1 MAGVR
6 ASLNLV
12 TARGRGSGLVGR
24 PGGFEKA
31 LWAKFH
37 RVGDFGRGERGASY
51 GRRLQ
56 GNAGFR
62 GPRQEKAHRPIAV
75 NGMRAEEGKGVGVA
89 GGKDGVDLRFETLIA
104 GGNRC
109 PVPHCW
115 ALLRQMGGLRD
126 VANEG
131 SAHQFS
137 PKAGPRPLHS
147 RALGRKC
154 QTTHDG
160 IAPARVARPSGG
172 GSATRIVRR
181 AEFGGNS
188 ARLGGAKEFPL
199 GWLEGKYCTPQTI
212 PGRAARV

>member
-89 GGKDGVDLRFETLIA
+89 GGE
-104 GGNRC
+104 
-109 PVPHCW
+109 
-115 ALLRQMGGLRD
+115 GGL
-126 VANEG
+126 
-131 SAHQFS
+131 HL
-137 PKAGPRPLHS
+137 PLLTLTAS
-147 RALGRKC
+147 SK
-154 QTTHDG
+154 
-160 IAPARVARPSGG
+160 PY
-172 GSATRIVRR
+172 
-181 AEFGGNS
+181 
-188 ARLGGAKEFPL
+188 PL
-199 GWLEGKYCTPQTI
+199 P
-212 PGRAARV
+212 PF